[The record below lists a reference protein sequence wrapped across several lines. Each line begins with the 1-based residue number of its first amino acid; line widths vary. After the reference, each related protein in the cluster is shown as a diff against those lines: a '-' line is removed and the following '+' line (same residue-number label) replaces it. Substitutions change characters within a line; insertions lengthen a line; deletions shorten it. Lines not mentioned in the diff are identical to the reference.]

1 MRGQPWIGVIGP
13 GGPDP
18 EGRYDIDVLARLAEE
33 VGRLLA
39 ARGAVVLTGGLG
51 GVMAAA
57 ARGAT
62 RDPAGR
68 GECWG
73 ILPSADPTTGN
84 AYLTRRIA
92 TGIGEA
98 RDFVLVAMSEALVA
112 VGENPGTRIEIGFA
126 QKQGRT
132 VVGLA
137 SRPDERIAGTT
148 PATNP
153 DEAVRLALA
162 ATGRQAGG

>member
-1 MRGQPWIGVIGP
+1 MCGKPWIGVIGP

-18 EGRYDIDVLARLAEE
+18 EGRYDGEALGRLAEE
-33 VGRLLA
+33 VGRLLT

-62 RDPAGR
+62 RDPAAR

-73 ILPSADPTTGN
+73 VLPSADPATGN
-84 AYLTRRIA
+84 AWLTRRIA

-112 VGENPGTRIEIGFA
+112 VGENPGTRIEIGCA
-126 QKQGRT
+126 QKYGRT

-137 SRPDERIAGTT
+137 ARPDERIPGTT
-148 PATNP
+148 PAATP
-153 DEAVRLALA
+153 EEAVQRALA
-162 ATGRQAGG
+162 AVARRAGG